1 MAGSTARLILPAL
14 ALLAL
19 IPGRSGVAAQAQA
32 VDLALVLALDASSS
46 VNPDE
51 FYLQTYGLSLA
62 FADPQVQDAI
72 ARGPSGAIAVALV
85 QWSAPDRQTLALG
98 WQRVTRDSAPAL
110 AETLANLARY
120 IEGGG
125 TAPGSALAF
134 AGAVFERLPFPAG
147 RRVIDVSG
155 DGKATSGPDPAL
167 LRDALVARGLT
178 INGLAILNEE
188 RDVGRYYED
197 RLSGGPGAFVMTA
210 NSYDDYLTAIRTKLL
225 CEIGNQPLLSLL
237 VRPARP

>member
-1 MAGSTARLILPAL
+1 MAGPATRLSAAALLLAAWGVPCAL
-14 ALLAL
+14 AE
-19 IPGRSGVAAQAQA
+19 PPP

-72 ARGPSGAIAVALV
+72 GRGPQGAIAVCVV
-85 QWSAPDRQTLALG
+85 QWASPDRQVLALG
-98 WQRVTRDSAPAL
+98 WQRITRDQAPAL

-120 IEGGG
+120 VEGGG
-125 TAPGSALAF
+125 TAPGAALAF
-134 AGAVFERLPFPAG
+134 AGAVFERLPYPAA

-155 DGKATSGPDPAL
+155 DGKASAGPDPAL
-167 LRDALVARGLT
+167 LRDRLVARGIA

-188 RDVGRYYED
+188 RDVGRYYAA
-197 RLSGGPGAFVMTA
+197 RLIGGAGAFVITA
-210 NSYDDYLTAIRTKLL
+210 NDYDAYIAAIRAKLL
-225 CEIGNQPLLSLL
+225 REIGAQPLLSQL